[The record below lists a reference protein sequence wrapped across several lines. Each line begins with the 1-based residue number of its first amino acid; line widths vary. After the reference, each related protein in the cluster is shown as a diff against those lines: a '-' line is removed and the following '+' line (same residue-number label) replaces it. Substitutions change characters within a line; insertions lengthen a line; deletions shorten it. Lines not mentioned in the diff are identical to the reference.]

1 MKIGI
6 LTFHTP
12 INYGAVFQAYALQK
26 YLKINMPEHSISII
40 DFQTKKHLSE
50 YKIFSPFRRN
60 IILYLFNQLCI
71 LYRYPAI
78 KRRKLKFQYFLKTEL
93 DLTRKY
99 PTQEEFLTKIQ
110 KMDVYI
116 VGSDQVFHPK
126 AEYLRAYYLDF
137 KKGNSKKIAYAP
149 SFGMSD
155 FDEEIRRK
163 ISPMITDFDA
173 LSCRENDG
181 ANFLQEITKKNIPT
195 VLDPVFLLNN
205 TQWSSISIESKIS
218 AKYIFIYDLNG
229 KEHLIKIALK
239 IKEVTGWKIIC
250 QTQAANKFYQ
260 VDQQIFDCGPREFIG
275 LVKNAEYIVT
285 DSFHGTAF
293 SILFNKPQS
302 IYIAM
307 PKAATRIYSL
317 LAQLGLTS
325 RIIENGMSDR
335 FVYEKSDKK
344 IDYSLKLNELISKSA
359 QFLMEAIK
367 PDNQVEI

>member
-26 YLKINMPEHSISII
+26 YLKINLPGHSISII
-40 DFQTKKHLSE
+40 DFQTNKHIDE

-60 IILYLFNQLCI
+60 IILYLIHQLCI
-71 LYRYPAI
+71 LYRYPAL
-78 KRRKLKFQYFLKTEL
+78 KRRKSKFKDFVKAEL
-93 DLTRKY
+93 DLTERY
-99 PTQEEFLTKIQ
+99 HTLEEFLTKIQ

-116 VGSDQVFHPK
+116 VGSDQVFHPRS
-126 AEYLRAYYLDF
+126 EYLRAYYLDF
-137 KKGNSKKIAYAP
+137 KKDSSRKIAYAP
-149 SFGMSD
+149 SFGMSN

-163 ISPMITDFDA
+163 ISPMIADFDA

-181 ANFLQEITKKNIPT
+181 AYCLQEITKKNIPV

-205 TQWSSISIESKIS
+205 IQWSSISIEPKIKG
-218 AKYIFIYDLNG
+218 KYIFIYDLNG
-229 KEHLIKIALK
+229 KEHLIKIAQK

-250 QTQAANKFYQ
+250 QTQAANKFYK
-260 VDQQIFDCGPREFIG
+260 VDQQIFDSGPREFIG

-307 PKAATRIYSL
+307 PKASTRIKSL
-317 LAQLGLTS
+317 LMQLGLTN
-325 RIIENGMSDR
+325 RIIENGMSDM
-335 FVYEKSDKK
+335 FVFEKSDVK
-344 IDYSLKLNELISKSA
+344 IDYSIKLKELISKST
-359 QFLMEAIK
+359 QFLMNSIQ
-367 PDNQVEI
+367 P